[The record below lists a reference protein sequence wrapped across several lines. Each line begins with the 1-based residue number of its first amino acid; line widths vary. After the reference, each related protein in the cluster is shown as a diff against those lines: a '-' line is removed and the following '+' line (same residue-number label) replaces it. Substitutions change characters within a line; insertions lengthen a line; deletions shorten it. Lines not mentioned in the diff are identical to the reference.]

1 MATERRILEA
11 KEHILEAEKS
21 LKTSFFKWQP
31 DYDSAA
37 HAYEKAAVCYRN
49 AKKVKEAR
57 DVYVKAAECHR
68 SNRGYFHAAKDY
80 EQAAL
85 LMKEQKQFE
94 DAVHLMQIAAKLF
107 REHGTPDTAAIT
119 LEKTAKFMET
129 VNVEV
134 AISLYLEAVDVV
146 MIEDRPRQAVQS
158 MAAAARLLV
167 RQRQY
172 DKAVEIIEKE
182 RDLHFE
188 SQNWSAIHRAVL
200 FLVLVHLA
208 RSDQVA
214 AEKVL
219 HASLRYEGFTE
230 SEIGAVLEQ
239 LVKAIDEQDGD
250 QTVEVLSLPLF
261 KYLDNDYAK
270 LAKTLASQYGGS
282 RPSRPSAEGGGGEE
296 TAAGGGG
303 DGDDDEEFDLR

>member
-1 MATERRILEA
+1 MLSVILEA
-11 KEHILEAEKS
+11 IICLNC
-21 LKTSFFKWQP
+21 W
-31 DYDSAA
+31 
-37 HAYEKAAVCYRN
+37 
-49 AKKVKEAR
+49 
-57 DVYVKAAECHR
+57 
-68 SNRGYFHAAKDY
+68 YFYKRIHS
-80 EQAAL
+80 
-85 LMKEQKQFE
+85 
-94 DAVHLMQIAAKLF
+94 
-107 REHGTPDTAAIT
+107 R
-119 LEKTAKFMET
+119 FMET

-188 SQNWSAIHRAVL
+188 SQNWAVL

-296 TAAGGGG
+296 AAAGGGG
-303 DGDDDEEFDLR
+303 DGDDDDEEFDLR